1 MFTYSLACDA
11 DMKTGLSVAELQVGR
26 VRAAFVQK
34 PFESSIGFAVH
45 SLLVV
50 DALQMLGHDYELLV
64 ASHHGLWSVG
74 KRSVILC

>member
-1 MFTYSLACDA
+1 VS
-11 DMKTGLSVAELQVGR
+11 R

-34 PFESSIGFAVH
+34 PFETSVGFAVH

-64 ASHHGLWSVG
+64 ASHQGLWSVFTYTL
-74 KRSVILC
+74 LCCCCKVFLFFMLFTLY